1 MPPNSPSSSQIIE
14 KIISFCCS
22 GKKAQFLDT
31 LPEPLSKNTAGA
43 DRIECLQRLEA
54 LAGRIG
60 FRIEPRHDT
69 CETEIQPFDALQL
82 LDTENYTYNCEC
94 SNSSYDE
101 KWFVL
106 RTRHKQHQDRNSQHD
121 NRRAQVVGD
130 FPDTKNVRQGNP

>member
-1 MPPNSPSSSQIIE
+1 MPPEQPQLLTNDRKDHIILLFRQ
-14 KIISFCCS
+14 KPISGYSARAPF
-22 GKKAQFLDT
+22 Q
-31 LPEPLSKNTAGA
+31 NTAGA

-60 FRIEPRHDT
+60 FRIEPRHDRAKRKSS
-69 CETEIQPFDALQL
+69 PFDALQL
-82 LDTENYTYNCEC
+82 LDTENYAYNCEC

-130 FPDTKNVRQGNP
+130 FPDTKKRAAGKLQ